1 MSIYQQY
8 GYKNRA
14 DYLKELANQYG
25 VDIAMVYALAD
36 MLGEGE
42 DFDGLINALEEIEV
56 EW

>member
-8 GYKNRA
+8 GYKNRT